1 MHGIVAAGGGGAC
14 DVVLC
19 GWFWVVVAGG
29 GSCGGGVVGVLF
41 SKSPR
46 GRPAEMLGTGGGQSP
61 KFQDRIW
68 SAFCALRVRVGR
80 VGWFA
85 GRGNADLQSGP
96 DSGKFEK
103 LLRSDPR
110 PKWLWW
116 CRVCLLFENS
126 IVCQVC

>member
-1 MHGIVAAGGGGAC
+1 VTHHTALVYDAGEPGWVVLGCGGGVFGWWGG
-14 DVVLC
+14 C
-19 GWFWVVVAGG
+19 GGW
-29 GSCGGGVVGVLF
+29 SCGGGVVGVLF

-110 PKWLWW
+110 L
-116 CRVCLLFENS
+116 
-126 IVCQVC
+126 

>member
-1 MHGIVAAGGGGAC
+1 VPGRDLGVRSPFRPRIPGAAEQQ
-14 DVVLC
+14 DRSP
-19 GWFWVVVAGG
+19 GW
-29 GSCGGGVVGVLF
+29 SCGGGVVGVLF

-85 GRGNADLQSGP
+85 GRGNADLQSGL

-110 PKWLWW
+110 LIVG
-116 CRVCLLFENS
+116 CGGAGCVCCLRT
-126 IVCQVC
+126 Q

>member
-1 MHGIVAAGGGGAC
+1 
-14 DVVLC
+14 
-19 GWFWVVVAGG
+19 
-29 GSCGGGVVGVLF
+29 
-41 SKSPR
+41 
-46 GRPAEMLGTGGGQSP
+46 MLGTGGGQSP

-85 GRGNADLQSGP
+85 GRGSADLLSGP

-110 PKWLWW
+110 LNVG
-116 CRVCLLFENS
+116 CGGAGCVCCLRT
-126 IVCQVC
+126 Q